1 MSFNANI
8 PQVTD
13 TILQSFSQLRANFQA
28 IDAAFSV
35 NHASM
40 SGDLDVAGAHT
51 ALTMLPQAAMTTPVT
66 DADQIC
72 LFTQLVSGIPNLF
85 LEPNSN
91 QKPIQLTYP
100 SISNTGLI
108 QQSFLA
114 GPFIV
119 YGGFINA
126 PTQSQNV
133 ILSPGSSLIYVDLTI
148 AFYAGPIT
156 SIPVTAVPANI
167 TGMSFDI
174 SLVNTIVG
182 QSFGVYYFA
191 IGLP

>member
-8 PQVTD
+8 PQITD
-13 TILQSFSQLRANFQA
+13 SLFQSFSQLRANFQA

-51 ALTMLPQAAMTTPVT
+51 ALTMLPQAAMTTPTT
-66 DADQIC
+66 DADQVC
-72 LFTQLVSGIPNLF
+72 LFTQIVNGVPNLF
-85 LEPNSN
+85 FEPNSN
-91 QKPIQLTYP
+91 QTPIQLTYP
-100 SISNTGLI
+100 SVLNTGLM

-126 PTQSQNV
+126 PTQGQTV
-133 ILSPGSSLIYVDLTI
+133 TLTPGSSLIYVDLTV
-148 AFYAGPIT
+148 AFYVGPIRF
-156 SIPVTAVPANI
+156 PATAVPVNVA
-167 TGMSFDI
+167 GMSFDI
-174 SLVNTIVG
+174 SFTNTMVG